1 MLLLF
6 SLLLVN
12 ALLICAAFNPM
23 LSNRAIRT
31 TRSFLQCCA
40 PQRNHQQLRSQPLI
54 AHRCTES
61 ALYSTT
67 PGTADNGAASDITK
81 IDVSAAT
88 SNLKKLP
95 KKGTKVIAAIPI
107 VLTDG
112 VVEGIKKPAKKAV
125 KVKLTKIS
133 EMLEDA
139 ARYSL

>member
-1 MLLLF
+1 M
-6 SLLLVN
+6 
-12 ALLICAAFNPM
+12 
-23 LSNRAIRT
+23 
-31 TRSFLQCCA
+31 
-40 PQRNHQQLRSQPLI
+40 
-54 AHRCTES
+54 S

-67 PGTADNGAASDITK
+67 PGTADSGAASDFTEIE
-81 IDVSAAT
+81 ISAAT

-95 KKGTKVIAAIPI
+95 KTGTKTKAAMPIA
-107 VLTDG
+107 LTDG

>member
-6 SLLLVN
+6 FLLLVN
-12 ALLICAAFNPM
+12 PLLICTAFNPM
-23 LSNRAIRT
+23 LSSRAIRT

-40 PQRNHQQLRSQPLI
+40 TQRSHQQIWSHPLI
-54 AHRCTES
+54 ANRYTVS

-67 PGTADNGAASDITK
+67 PGIADSGAASDFTK
-81 IDVSAAT
+81 IETSAAT

-95 KKGTKVIAAIPI
+95 KKGTKIKAAKPI
-107 VLTDG
+107 VSTDG

-133 EMLEDA
+133 EMLQDA

>member
-12 ALLICAAFNPM
+12 VLLICTAFNTM

-40 PQRNHQQLRSQPLI
+40 TQRSHQQLWSHPSI
-54 AHRCTES
+54 AHRYTVS

-67 PGTADNGAASDITK
+67 PGSADSGAASDFTEIE
-81 IDVSAAT
+81 ISAAT

-95 KKGTKVIAAIPI
+95 KTGTKTKAAMPIA
-107 VLTDG
+107 LTDG